1 MSRDTLVV
9 QWAFPFHNVG
19 TLEIRFSSFP
29 RVCWV
34 LLLFLFLF
42 LQAVSVQRISPRCGY
57 DIFLSLS
64 WVCAVTSEFPPTMQF
79 RLLKGEKAQS
89 EGGKGKGSLSP
100 LQGTAASGAGLAA
113 VEREAQND
121 AAASLCTSV
130 IRQHQRRER
139 RFPVFGGQSPFC
151 PPKLPHAMCRLLQE
165 HVNR

>member
-1 MSRDTLVV
+1 MVKKFEVYFCDIRGQEKPCVILSPDEMNALLPYVLVAPITKA
-9 QWAFPFHNVG
+9 QRNFPCRMGVK
-19 TLEIRFSSFP
+19 
-29 RVCWV
+29 
-34 LLLFLFLF
+34 
-42 LQAVSVQRISPRCGY
+42 
-57 DIFLSLS
+57 
-64 WVCAVTSEFPPTMQF
+64 
-79 RLLKGEKAQS
+79 LKGEKAQS
-89 EGGKGKGSLSP
+89 EGGKGKGSFSP

-165 HVNR
+165 HVNS